1 MTPLPSGVPPLPSE
15 APPLPPRPPLV
26 DSVIR
31 RNSPTCI
38 PISPSSYCHEKTDRK
53 SPIVP
58 MRDPAI
64 PLPKPKMLS
73 VPKLGPAIPLP
84 KPKVMTLQE
93 LANSYSDELPV
104 SVTAQSGYYGKNS
117 NMQLSADETFFIHL
131 MKTTE
136 VVHVVAAG
144 QDIDKYS
151 IPINSSCQLSL
162 IYNPHENVSEALQGY
177 VFKGV
182 MKLAS
187 ANPLPKVVTTLTA
200 WDRGNTV
207 IEMNEILVV
216 RGINSNKEL
225 EVFNMKSNQIKL
237 LPFKCQSKFTTDP
250 RLLYM
255 YLLDIIDNIPGAF
268 PCQHQR
274 QPLLCSYPGTN
285 DHFELPVD
293 LPNVTVTICENDETV
308 KFQLYETTK
317 NIISEYNPAYATC
330 CRDDV
335 AKDVYETQSK
345 MYAAIRKGYEN
356 KGVHL
361 KFSEEIV
368 RQMEGTAQNTAH
380 RQEQLERNGMQEPKQ
395 SPYATLQNDIP
406 DGHCM
411 EEVKRTNKDYLA
423 SLSEEMVIDVLHS
436 MGLSQYEEAFR
447 GITGAAMCKLTVE
460 MLECQLGV
468 KSKLHQIRLMK
479 IVLGEKDVRSV

>member
-1 MTPLPSGVPPLPSE
+1 
-15 APPLPPRPPLV
+15 
-26 DSVIR
+26 
-31 RNSPTCI
+31 
-38 PISPSSYCHEKTDRK
+38 
-53 SPIVP
+53 
-58 MRDPAI
+58 
-64 PLPKPKMLS
+64 
-73 VPKLGPAIPLP
+73 
-84 KPKVMTLQE
+84 MTLQE
-93 LANSYSDELPV
+93 LASSYSDELPV
-104 SVTAQSGYYGKNS
+104 SVTAQCGYFGKNS
-117 NMQLSADETFFIHL
+117 NMQISVGETFFIHL

-162 IYNPHENVSEALQGY
+162 VYNPHENVSEALQGY
-177 VFKGV
+177 VINGV
-182 MKLAS
+182 MKLAN

-200 WDRGNTV
+200 WKKGNTV

-237 LPFKCQSKFTTDP
+237 LPFQCQTKFTTDP
-250 RLLYM
+250 HLLYM
-255 YLLDIIDNIPGAF
+255 YLIDIVDSIPGAF
-268 PCQHQR
+268 PCQVLLQDTDDMRMLSGSRHLKLIKTASEAT
-274 QPLLCSYPGTN
+274 LLCSYPGTN

-345 MYAAIRKGYEN
+345 MYAAIREGYEN

-368 RQMEGTAQNTAH
+368 RQMEDTAQNTAP

-406 DGHCM
+406 DGDCM
-411 EEVKRTNKDYLA
+411 EEVKRANKDYLA
-423 SLSEEMVIDVLHS
+423 SLSEEMVI
-436 MGLSQYEEAFR
+436 
-447 GITGAAMCKLTVE
+447 
-460 MLECQLGV
+460 
-468 KSKLHQIRLMK
+468 
-479 IVLGEKDVRSV
+479 

>member
-1 MTPLPSGVPPLPSE
+1 MAQTNSFYDQAIPVLQPRTPPPTSD
-15 APPLPPRPPLV
+15 APPLPPRIL
-26 DSVIR
+26 R
-31 RNSPTCI
+31 RNTEVQHAL
-38 PISPSSYCHEKTDRK
+38 PIRTSHSSSFHNGSERK
-53 SPIVP
+53 LPIVSNWP
-58 MRDPAI
+58 APAI
-64 PLPKPKMLS
+64 PLAKSKMPVVLEMDP
-73 VPKLGPAIPLP
+73 VKPLP

-93 LANSYSDELPV
+93 LASSYSDELPV
-104 SVTAQSGYYGKNS
+104 SVTAQCGYFGKNS
-117 NMQLSADETFFIHL
+117 NMQISVGETFFIHL
-131 MKTTE
+131 MKTTD

-144 QDIDKYS
+144 QGIDKYS

-200 WDRGNTV
+200 WKKGNTV

-237 LPFKCQSKFTTDP
+237 FPFQCQTIFTTDP
-250 RLLYM
+250 HLLYM
-255 YLLDIIDNIPGAF
+255 YLLDIVDNIPSAF
-268 PCQHQR
+268 PCQVLLQDTDDMRMLSGSRHLKLLKTASETT
-274 QPLLCSYPGTN
+274 LLCTYPGTN

-345 MYAAIRKGYEN
+345 MYAAIREGYEY

-368 RQMEGTAQNTAH
+368 RQI
-380 RQEQLERNGMQEPKQ
+380 QLRTQHTDKNNWKGMVCR
-395 SPYATLQNDIP
+395 SPNNHPMPLFKMIF
-406 DGHCM
+406 
-411 EEVKRTNKDYLA
+411 L
-423 SLSEEMVIDVLHS
+423 MVIVW
-436 MGLSQYEEAFR
+436 
-447 GITGAAMCKLTVE
+447 K
-460 MLECQLGV
+460 
-468 KSKLHQIRLMK
+468 K
-479 IVLGEKDVRSV
+479 

>member
-1 MTPLPSGVPPLPSE
+1 MAQTNSFYDQAIPVLQPRTPPPTSD
-15 APPLPPRPPLV
+15 APPLPPRIL
-26 DSVIR
+26 R
-31 RNSPTCI
+31 RNTEVQHAL
-38 PISPSSYCHEKTDRK
+38 PIRTSHSSSFHNGSERK
-53 SPIVP
+53 LPIVSNWP
-58 MRDPAI
+58 APAI
-64 PLPKPKMLS
+64 PLAKSKMPVVLEMDP
-73 VPKLGPAIPLP
+73 VKPLP

-93 LANSYSDELPV
+93 LASSYSDELPV
-104 SVTAQSGYYGKNS
+104 SVTAQCGYFGKNS
-117 NMQLSADETFFIHL
+117 NMQISVGETFFIHL
-131 MKTTE
+131 MKTTD

-144 QDIDKYS
+144 QGIDKYS

-177 VFKGV
+177 VFNGV
-182 MKLAS
+182 MKLAN

-200 WDRGNTV
+200 WKKGNTV

-237 LPFKCQSKFTTDP
+237 LPFQCQTIFTTDP
-250 RLLYM
+250 HLLYM
-255 YLLDIIDNIPGAF
+255 YLLDIVDNIPSAF
-268 PCQHQR
+268 PCQVLLQDTDDMRMLSGSRHLKLLKTASETT
-274 QPLLCSYPGTN
+274 LLCSYPGTN

-345 MYAAIRKGYEN
+345 MYAAIREGYEY

-368 RQMEGTAQNTAH
+368 RQMVGTAQNTAP
-380 RQEQLERNGMQEPKQ
+380 RQEQLERNGMHEPKQ

-411 EEVKRTNKDYLA
+411 EEVKRANKDYLA
-423 SLSEEMVIDVLHS
+423 SLSEEMVI
-436 MGLSQYEEAFR
+436 
-447 GITGAAMCKLTVE
+447 
-460 MLECQLGV
+460 
-468 KSKLHQIRLMK
+468 
-479 IVLGEKDVRSV
+479 

>member
-1 MTPLPSGVPPLPSE
+1 MAHTNSFYDQAIPVLQPRTPPLTSD
-15 APPLPPRPPLV
+15 APPLPPRIL
-26 DSVIR
+26 R
-31 RNSPTCI
+31 RNTEVQHAP
-38 PISPSSYCHEKTDRK
+38 PIRTSHSSSFHNGSESKL
-53 SPIVP
+53 PIVSNWP
-58 MRDPAI
+58 APAI
-64 PLPKPKMLS
+64 PLPKSKMPVVLEMD
-73 VPKLGPAIPLP
+73 PAKPLP
-84 KPKVMTLQE
+84 NPKVMTLQE
-93 LANSYSDELPV
+93 LASSYSDELPV

-117 NMQLSADETFFIHL
+117 NMQLSVDETFFIHL

-144 QDIDKYS
+144 QGIDKYS

-177 VFKGV
+177 IFNGV

-187 ANPLPKVVTTLTA
+187 ADPLPKVVTTLTA
-200 WDRGNTV
+200 WQRGNTV

-225 EVFNMKSNQIKL
+225 EVFNIKSNLIKL
-237 LPFKCQSKFTTDP
+237 LPFQCQTIFTTDP

-255 YLLDIIDNIPGAF
+255 YLLDIVDNIPGVF
-268 PCQHQR
+268 PCQVLLQGTDDMRMLSGSRHLKLIKTASEAT
-274 QPLLCSYPGTN
+274 LLCSYPGTN

-293 LPNVTVTICENDETV
+293 LPNVTVTICEHDETV

-335 AKDVYETQSK
+335 AKDVYKTQSK
-345 MYAAIRKGYEN
+345 MYATIRKGYEN

-368 RQMEGTAQNTAH
+368 RQMEGTAQNTAP
-380 RQEQLERNGMQEPKQ
+380 RQEQLESNGMQEPKQ

-406 DGHCM
+406 DGDSL
-411 EEVKRTNKDYLA
+411 EEVKRTNKNYLA
-423 SLSEEMVIDVLHS
+423 SLSEDMVI
-436 MGLSQYEEAFR
+436 
-447 GITGAAMCKLTVE
+447 
-460 MLECQLGV
+460 
-468 KSKLHQIRLMK
+468 
-479 IVLGEKDVRSV
+479 